1 MNKKIIEILKSS
13 PIFCKASEE
22 NVSSSLGD
30 ADCFICEYASG
41 EKISPPSDV
50 GKCVGIIFSGKSKVY
65 SSDGDRNVLL
75 RRMSSGDIFGI
86 ATLFGESEENISSI
100 VAGQGCKVLFISQY
114 AILRLLE
121 SDNEFMHEY
130 ISFLSGRIRF
140 LNRKITFY
148 TSGSAERRLA
158 LYLSS
163 FESDEITPD
172 IPMNSLCELLDIG
185 RASLYRAF
193 DKLTD
198 DGFIKRNGDTII
210 IVDRQAM
217 LDFYKISK

>member
-1 MNKKIIEILKSS
+1 MDKKIIEILKSS

-22 NVSSSLGD
+22 NISSALSGS
-30 ADCFICEYASG
+30 ACFIAEYELG
-41 EKISPPSDV
+41 ENVAPPKGF
-50 GKCVGIIFSGKSKVY
+50 GKCVGFIFGGKAKVY

-75 RRMSSGDIFGI
+75 RSMSAGDIFGV
-86 ATLFGESEENISSI
+86 ASLFGDGGEISTI
-100 VAGQGCKVLFISQY
+100 VAGRGCKVMFIE
-114 AILRLLE
+114 AISVLHLLE
-121 SDNEFMHEY
+121 ADKDFMHEY
-130 ISFLSGRIRF
+130 LLFLSDRIRF

-158 LYLSS
+158 YYLSS
-163 FESDEITPD
+163 FNASEIEPD

-198 DGFIKRNGDTII
+198 DGFIKRDGDTII